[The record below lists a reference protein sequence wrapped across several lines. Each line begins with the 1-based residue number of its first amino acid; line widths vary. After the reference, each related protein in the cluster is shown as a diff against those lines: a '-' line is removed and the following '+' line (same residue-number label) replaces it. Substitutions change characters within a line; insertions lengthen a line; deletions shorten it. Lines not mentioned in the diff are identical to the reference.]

1 MTEASNTTFGVALAL
16 YLVAMIGYLH
26 NFAYRRPAPLAAAR
40 VVAYLGLA
48 AHAASVV
55 LRGLAAGR
63 VPWGNMYEYASV
75 VGLAVVAVYLLV
87 VERRVEARRL
97 GGFVLGATVL
107 IMAASTMVY
116 VEPGPLIPALNSGWL
131 RVHVLAAIVSSALF
145 TLGFVFTVLYLIQ
158 DRRER
163 RVERRAEQRAPA
175 MASASVGSGLPH
187 DLAVESDP
195 EEGRA
200 TVTLGPE
207 RGNGHGGMPGRPT
220 RRGRLPTSAALDDLA
235 AKAITFAFP
244 LWTFA
249 VVAGA
254 IWAEQAWGRYWGWDP
269 KEVWSFVTWVL
280 FAGYLHARATQG
292 WRGRRAAVIAVL
304 GFAALLFNLI
314 VVNLVV
320 SGLHSYAGV

>member
-26 NFAYRRPAPLAAAR
+26 HFAYRGPAPLAVAR
-40 VVAYLGLA
+40 VVAHLGLV

-97 GGFVLGATVL
+97 GGVVLGATVL

-163 RVERRAEQRAPA
+163 RVERRAEQRAPV

-207 RGNGHGGMPGRPT
+207 QGNGHGGMPGRPT
-220 RRGRLPTSAALDDLA
+220 RRGRLPAAAALDDLA